1 MMKNISSRIVLGGDL
16 NHHGTLFAGQ
26 MAKWVVEACLV
37 HAVKLCGQAENL
49 VCVNI
54 QKLTFKH
61 PVQKGAVI
69 DIETFVERLGTTSL
83 TIGARVYTFVPI
95 LETAITFVTL
105 NEKGSPTPHELGC
118 DS

>member
-1 MMKNISSRIVLGGDL
+1 MKHIISRIVLGSDL

-37 HAVKLCGQAENL
+37 HAVKLYGRAENI
-49 VCVNI
+49 VCVKI
-54 QKLTFKH
+54 QGLTFKH
-61 PVQKGAVI
+61 PVDNGEVI

-83 TIGARVYTFVPI
+83 TIGARVSTADPI

-105 NEKGSPTPHELGC
+105 DSKGRPAPHNLGPE
-118 DS
+118 S

>member
-1 MMKNISSRIVLGGDL
+1 MKNINSRIVLGSDL

-26 MAKWVVEACLV
+26 MARWVVEACLV
-37 HAVKLCGQAENL
+37 HAVKLYGRAGNL

-61 PVQKGAVI
+61 PVENGEVI
-69 DIETFVERLGTTSL
+69 DIETFVERLGSTSL
-83 TIGARVYTFVPI
+83 TIGARVNTAHPI

-105 NEKGSPTPHELGC
+105 DKQGRPTPHNLGN
-118 DS
+118 